1 MQIPKEQNSV
11 GPVGCQLYTPWA
23 AGMRSSWL
31 QCLLPGQNIR
41 SWENKEMLRS
51 SPEWSFELLDSSAA
65 RNN

>member
-1 MQIPKEQNSV
+1 MQIPKEQNSMA
-11 GPVGCQLYTPWA
+11 PVGCQLYISWA
-23 AGMRSSWL
+23 TGMRSSWL
-31 QCLLPGQNIR
+31 QCPLSGQKIG